1 MEPSELRDL
10 DAARRYVVEGL
21 WLQRAAR
28 PTPATVRPALE
39 WAMEVVAAGHPLPPV
54 GFVADVGYVA
64 LGADA
69 EHRAKDPVPVP
80 GWPPAVG
87 RMYEDYL
94 LGRLYA
100 DWAFE
105 RAGDALR
112 KYHGRDRIKGVA
124 YLVDRVR
131 ERAGLPGVSL
141 PPAAV
146 RRLLTA
152 NPEEVLSSAW
162 DGLLRDGPSARLV
175 EMYRAMGEAGRRL
188 SEVLVKE
195 DVEALEDGSALG
207 DLGQYVALRQVRRT
221 AARLAGLLPARAV
234 RPLVGRREVP
244 TRILDEDQYPV
255 GGYTSIATKGS
266 VESLLH
272 SQLAYIEDDPAEAPD
287 LFDVKFARDE
297 LFYYSRDENQFL
309 RRRRAFV
316 FALFPDLLAARFK
329 DPELPAQRIVMV
341 LSAVLTLVGKLSD
354 WLSTDALRFEVL
366 FVRDGERSPLADEQ
380 RLMELLLR
388 VPVERGD
395 GLVTTVADR
404 AEAAA
409 HLGRLARQAQ
419 VHCLAAGAGPTRLAV
434 ENAVVTELVVD
445 GPRPKLGDGDRPAE
459 DLPADD
465 PFDAWREAVLRVLQ
479 LWV

>member
-1 MEPSELRDL
+1 MNLVEVRDL

-28 PTPATVRPALE
+28 PAAGTVRQALE
-39 WAMEVVAAGHPLPPV
+39 WAMEVVSGGHPLPPV
-54 GFVADVGYVA
+54 GFVADVGHVA

-69 EHRAKDPVPVP
+69 EHRVKDPVAIP
-80 GWPPAVG
+80 GWKPEVG

-94 LGRLYA
+94 LGKLYA

-112 KYHGRDRIKGVA
+112 KYHGKERARGVA

-131 ERAGLPGVSL
+131 ERAGVGGAHL

-146 RRLLTA
+146 RRLLTV
-152 NPEEVLSSAW
+152 NPEEVLNSAW
-162 DGLLRDGPSARLV
+162 DDLLRDGPSPLLLGMYDDLV
-175 EMYRAMGEAGRRL
+175 AAGRRL
-188 SEVLVKE
+188 SEVLGKE

-207 DLGQYVALRQVRRT
+207 DLSQYVALRQVRQT
-221 AARLAGLLPARAV
+221 AARLAGLLPQRPV

-255 GGYTSIATKGS
+255 GGYTSISTKGS

-272 SQLAYIEDDPAEAPD
+272 SQLAYIEDDPAETPD
-287 LFDVKFARDE
+287 LFDLKFARDE

-316 FALFPDLLAARFK
+316 FLLDPGLVAARFK
-329 DPELPAQRIVMV
+329 DPDLPAQRIVLV
-341 LSAVLTLVGKLSD
+341 LSAVVALVAKLTD

-366 FVRDGERSPLADEQ
+366 FARDGERSPLADEAK
-380 RLMELLLR
+380 LMELLLR
-388 VPVERGD
+388 DPIAREE
-395 GLVTTVADR
+395 GLVASVADR
-404 AEAAA
+404 GAAA
-409 HLGRLARQAQ
+409 DHLKRLARHAQ
-419 VHCLAAGAGPTRLAV
+419 VHCLAVGAKPFAFEL
-434 ENAVVTELVVD
+434 EEAVVTELVVE
-445 GPRPKLGDGDRPAE
+445 GPGPKLGAGDGRVAE
-459 DLPADD
+459 VGGDD
-465 PFDAWREAVLRVLQ
+465 PFDAWREAALRVLQ